1 MIRLMTR
8 RIVEWIAVILVLLLG
23 LTLWSDFAQASQD
36 SVAIMIEERAAVEL
50 GPTLPSD
57 SRIEIRL
64 AAGSIQSGDFVQ
76 EFWMDPKTGQFIA
89 NVMTEYGVPQRV
101 WGVAVVT
108 IEVPVPTRQI
118 LPDEI
123 IQAGD
128 ITTVEMPLQRLGTF
142 AVRAKDDVIG
152 KQVRRMLSQGRPV
165 PRQSIIPPKLVI
177 RGEKV
182 KIVLNQGG
190 MSLTAKGRALA
201 DAHLGQEIRV
211 VNLSSNKT
219 ISAIARSQGIV
230 EVDQ

>member
-23 LTLWSDFAQASQD
+23 LTFWSDFAQASQD
-36 SVAIMIEERAAVEL
+36 SVAMMIEERAAVEL
-50 GPTLPSD
+50 GPTLPNN

-64 AAGSIQSGDFVQ
+64 AAGSIQNGDFIQ

-123 IQAGD
+123 IQVSD

-152 KQVRRMLSQGRPV
+152 KQVRRMLSVGRPV
-165 PRQSIIPPKLVI
+165 PRQSVIPPKLVT

-190 MSLTAKGRALA
+190 LRLTAKGRALA
-201 DAHLGQEIRV
+201 DAHLDQEIRV

-219 ISAIARSQGIV
+219 ISAIARSHGVV